1 MMFIKK
7 VFFILVSNPREFMY
21 LTFLK
26 LFEFVHV
33 VRSIV
38 DCLIL
43 IMCHQGV
50 VQRLTVDLEEGLGA
64 EISPDAKSVH
74 DFFFCFETTSSF
86 LHLTSIVRVTF
97 LLKKRWGLWHFKA
110 ANVGV

>member
-43 IMCHQGV
+43 IICV
-50 VQRLTVDLEEGLGA
+50 IRAWSRD
-64 EISPDAKSVH
+64 
-74 DFFFCFETTSSF
+74 
-86 LHLTSIVRVTF
+86 
-97 LLKKRWGLWHFKA
+97 
-110 ANVGV
+110 